1 MSSDTTSRPPQT
13 AGAGGD
19 TIRRIVLAVVSV
31 LAVVALVAAAWFGFG
46 WGRALLVDRPA
57 AEARDAALSGAMQ
70 AAINLNS
77 VDAADVDTSIEN
89 MRSSITGEA
98 LNNDLAATEQQIR
111 EQVAQTGTGMSA
123 DVLFGSLT
131 ALDTDA
137 DTAQALIVLA
147 VKTTWPDNFVENK
160 VTVNVA
166 MRKDGDVWKAETI
179 QPLDSVQLGAG
190 PAEGAQ
196 QPAPSEPAPVPPAES
211 APVPPAEPGP
221 AAGE

>member
-1 MSSDTTSRPPQT
+1 M
-13 AGAGGD
+13 
-19 TIRRIVLAVVSV
+19 VSV
-31 LAVVALVAAAWFGFG
+31 LAVIALAAAAWFGFG
-46 WGRALLVDRPA
+46 WGRTLLVDRPA

-137 DTAQALIVLA
+137 DTAQALVVLA

-190 PAEGAQ
+190 PAEG
-196 QPAPSEPAPVPPAES
+196 
-211 APVPPAEPGP
+211 
-221 AAGE
+221 

>member
-1 MSSDTTSRPPQT
+1 MTADTTSRPPQT

-19 TIRRIVLAVVSV
+19 KIRRIVLAVVSV
-31 LAVVALVAAAWFGFG
+31 LAVIALVAAAWFGFG
-46 WGRALLVDRPA
+46 WGRALLADRPTA
-57 AEARDAALSGAMQ
+57 DARDAALSGAMQ

-77 VDAADVDTSIEN
+77 VDAADVDRSIEN

-111 EQVAQTGTGMSA
+111 QQVAQTGTGMSA
-123 DVLFGSLT
+123 NVLFGSLT

-137 DTAQALIVLA
+137 NTANALIVLA

-166 MRKDGDVWKAETI
+166 MRKDGDIWKAETI
-179 QPLDSVQLGAG
+179 QPLDSVQLGGG
-190 PAEGAQ
+190 PVEGAQ
-196 QPAPSEPAPVPPAES
+196 QPAPPADPAPAPGAPAPAPADPGS
-211 APVPPAEPGP
+211 AG
-221 AAGE
+221 GE